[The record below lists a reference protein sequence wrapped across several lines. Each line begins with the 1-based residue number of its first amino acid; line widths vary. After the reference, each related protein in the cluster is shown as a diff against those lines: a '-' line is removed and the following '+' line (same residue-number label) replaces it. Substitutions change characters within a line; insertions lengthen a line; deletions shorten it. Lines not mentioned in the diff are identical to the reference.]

1 MKSAISGVEFSFNDI
16 MYKQTDGVA
25 MGSPL
30 GPALVNIF
38 VGFYEEKLF
47 SQKSKPSTY
56 FRYVDDIFAMFRN
69 EEESDNFFK
78 QLNCLHPSLKFTFE
92 KEKNNCL
99 PFLDV
104 NVKRTATDF
113 ETSVYRKP
121 TFTGQYLRWESFSPT
136 KQKTNLISTLV
147 HQALM
152 ICTKSKLNEEI
163 KHIKNILL
171 DNGYPESIID
181 CNISKKI
188 AQFSMSKRFGPEK
201 CPVYLRVPWIG
212 KASIGLDKNV
222 KTAVESCYGSV
233 TTRVVFTSKRMLPV
247 ARKDVLPTTLKSSVV
262 YEYSCH
268 CDSRYVGRTSQRL
281 QDRIKQHVPKWL
293 QQQAKRPTRSQ
304 PGRSCKLKRNN
315 PDYDSAI
322 GQHLLDNEQCAA
334 NYNDKCFK
342 ILAVAR
348 NSFHLC
354 LLEAT
359 FIKTKHSVLCKQK
372 EFVYTLK
379 LFK

>member
-1 MKSAISGVEFSFNDI
+1 MCFFNISSLFTNIPLEETINICADALYCDDSDTQPLISKAVCIELMKSATSGVEFSFNDI

-30 GPALVNIF
+30 GPALANIF

-56 FRYVDDIFAMFRN
+56 FRYVDNTFAMFCN
-69 EEESDNFFK
+69 EKELDNFFK

-99 PFLDV
+99 LFLNV
-104 NVKRTATDF
+104 NMERTATSF

-121 TFTGQYLRWESFSPT
+121 TFIGQYLRWEFFSPT

-188 AQFSMSKRFGPEK
+188 AQFSM
-201 CPVYLRVPWIG
+201 
-212 KASIGLDKNV
+212 
-222 KTAVESCYGSV
+222 
-233 TTRVVFTSKRMLPV
+233 
-247 ARKDVLPTTLKSSVV
+247 
-262 YEYSCH
+262 
-268 CDSRYVGRTSQRL
+268 
-281 QDRIKQHVPKWL
+281 PK
-293 QQQAKRPTRSQ
+293 
-304 PGRSCKLKRNN
+304 
-315 PDYDSAI
+315 
-322 GQHLLDNEQCAA
+322 
-334 NYNDKCFK
+334 
-342 ILAVAR
+342 
-348 NSFHLC
+348 
-354 LLEAT
+354 
-359 FIKTKHSVLCKQK
+359 
-372 EFVYTLK
+372 
-379 LFK
+379 

>member
-1 MKSAISGVEFSFNDI
+1 
-16 MYKQTDGVA
+16 
-25 MGSPL
+25 
-30 GPALVNIF
+30 
-38 VGFYEEKLF
+38 
-47 SQKSKPSTY
+47 
-56 FRYVDDIFAMFRN
+56 MFRN
-69 EEESDNFFK
+69 EEESENVFK

-104 NVKRTATDF
+104 NVERTVTGF

-121 TFTGQYLRWESFSPT
+121 TFTGQYFRWESFSPT
-136 KQKTNLISTLV
+136 KQKPNLISTLV
-147 HQALM
+147 HRELM

-188 AQFSMSKRFGPEK
+188 AQFSMLIRFGPEK

-222 KTAVESCYGSV
+222 KTAVESCYCSV
-233 TTRVVFTSKRMLPV
+233 TTTVVFTSKRMLPV
-247 ARKDVLPTTLKSSVV
+247 TRKDVLPTTLKSSVV

-268 CDSRYVGRTSQRL
+268 CDSRYVERTSHRL

-304 PGRSCKLKRNN
+304 PGRSCKLKCNN
-315 PDYDSAI
+315 SDCDSAE

-334 NYNDKCFK
+334 NYNDKRFK

-359 FIKTKHSVLCKQK
+359 FIKTRHPVL
-372 EFVYTLK
+372 
-379 LFK
+379 

>member
-1 MKSAISGVEFSFNDI
+1 M
-16 MYKQTDGVA
+16 
-25 MGSPL
+25 
-30 GPALVNIF
+30 
-38 VGFYEEKLF
+38 
-47 SQKSKPSTY
+47 
-56 FRYVDDIFAMFRN
+56 
-69 EEESDNFFK
+69 
-78 QLNCLHPSLKFTFE
+78 
-92 KEKNNCL
+92 
-99 PFLDV
+99 
-104 NVKRTATDF
+104 
-113 ETSVYRKP
+113 
-121 TFTGQYLRWESFSPT
+121 
-136 KQKTNLISTLV
+136 
-147 HQALM
+147 
-152 ICTKSKLNEEI
+152 
-163 KHIKNILL
+163 

-188 AQFSMSKRFGPEK
+188 AQFSMPKRFGPEK

-212 KASIGLDKNV
+212 KASISLDKNV

-293 QQQAKRPTRSQ
+293 QQQAKRPTRKYNS
-304 PGRSCKLKRNN
+304 GLATFNSRFDDLNLAESCKLKRNN
-315 PDYDSAI
+315 PDCDSAI

-334 NYNDKCFK
+334 NYNDKRFK

-359 FIKTKHSVLCKQK
+359 FIKTKHPVLCKQK